1 MTIDAPP
8 SPARH
13 DEITAQAAG
22 AGQPSADQLG
32 ALPSRIAGWSVT
44 PVSAGLWLSAAGREA
59 PAAVRALVAEPDR
72 ASLVVDAAGPD
83 QRTDKLLAQL
93 LPALSPSTPRL
104 RLVLPAAA
112 DRYASAARSFG
123 VDLIAAE
130 AQVALTPG
138 GRAVV
143 RAAGPDDRGALPQWR
158 RFLPSGDQQA
168 AGSLAPSAAWE
179 RGLDEVQAAAAAQGV
194 TGRRVP
200 AGLALG
206 QAGAA
211 AGPALAYAVWPD
223 ADRVTIVIG
232 DDAPAAEV
240 LAALSRLLPLLS
252 LSATDGV
259 RLHWPRAAV
268 GQAGARLQELAA
280 EVGADLIAPAGDI
293 AISGSGGVAYGQSGA
308 APWLRYGSQGDVQ
321 VLGSLYPEPAWE
333 RGLATADLDNLPG
346 GVSIEHTA
354 SGLCVGRLGQA
365 DDALTATARSIVP
378 DPFSVTI
385 VAGGDARDPE
395 VRQAVQSVIDRLPP
409 AAVQGVRLL
418 LNGAAAGGPQ
428 SFAQSLAD
436 SVGGAVTAPPARW
449 TATPDG
455 WVRLLPPPGV
465 TAAGGL
471 PWPQFRRR
479 PPAARAPELARPEP
493 DRPELA
499 RPEPA
504 GPVAEVVAP
513 ILAPPPGPPAGP
525 PAGPR
530 VAPPG
535 QDVANLA
542 GPANPPARK
551 AADQPEPDYAEPQ
564 PGLDLPP
571 VTSERPGLAEQL
583 GTGQPSAAADAP
595 PPASGPAS
603 TIVPVPR
610 GHRSSPEERARYR
623 ESAARYQSYL
633 VSARRVL
640 SQRPGLR
647 AAAVVDGEEA
657 VLTDFAAVLDVLSG
671 DQRHIAAALRSA
683 RGPADPRVA
692 CVVSGLR
699 RLPSFSGPV
708 FASAMGAAAGVAAY
722 AAGATLIEPAFVY
735 ATSAR
740 DVALDGALSYVIWSE
755 TGKRVAALAA
765 NLAPDEIV
773 FAAGAVFKV
782 LATDT
787 AGSGSGPARI
797 FLRESARPGA
807 EAAGAALDDTDRRI
821 LDRLRQASAL
831 RDEVAAG
838 AARPAG
844 LAGQVLQPIG
854 LDDRGI
860 PFQVAADS
868 G

>member
-13 DEITAQAAG
+13 DEITARAAG
-22 AGQPSADQLG
+22 AGQPGAGQPG

-59 PAAVRALVAEPDR
+59 PAAVRALAAEPDR

-83 QRTDKLLAQL
+83 QRTDQLLAQL

-138 GRAVV
+138 GQAVV

-179 RGLDEVQAAAAAQGV
+179 RGLDEVQATAAAQGV

-200 AGLALG
+200 AGLAVG
-206 QAGAA
+206 PASVP
-211 AGPALAYAVWPD
+211 AGPAAAYAVWPD

-240 LAALSRLLPLLS
+240 LAALSRLLPLLP

-259 RLHWPRAAV
+259 RLYWPRGAV
-268 GQAGARLQELAA
+268 GPAGARLQELAA
-280 EVGADLIAPAGDI
+280 QVGADLIAPAGDI
-293 AISGSGGVAYGQSGA
+293 AISGFGGVAHGQAGA
-308 APWLRYGSQGDVQ
+308 VPWLRYGSQGEVQ

-333 RGLATADLDNLPG
+333 RGLATADLDSLPG
-346 GVSIEHTA
+346 DVSIEHTA
-354 SGLCVGRLGQA
+354 SGLCVGRLGQP
-365 DDALTATARSIVP
+365 DDALTTTARSIVP

-385 VAGGDARDPE
+385 VAGGDARDPQ
-395 VRQAVQSVIDRLPP
+395 VRRAVQSVLDRLPP
-409 AAVQGVRLL
+409 AAVEAVRLL

-428 SFAQSLAD
+428 SFAQSVAD
-436 SVGGAVTAPPARW
+436 SVGAAVTAPPERW

-455 WVRLLPPPGV
+455 RVRLLPPPGI

-471 PWPQFRRR
+471 PWPQFRPR

-493 DRPELA
+493 DQ
-499 RPEPA
+499 
-504 GPVAEVVAP
+504 PVAVPAAP
-513 ILAPPPGPPAGP
+513 VPAPPPLGLTAVPPAAPPRQDIAPPSPAAVLPAAPPDQEVADPPAGP
-525 PAGPR
+525 AHPPAAARAPVPAAGP
-530 VAPPG
+530 P
-535 QDVANLA
+535 
-542 GPANPPARK
+542 
-551 AADQPEPDYAEPQ
+551 
-564 PGLDLPP
+564 
-571 VTSERPGLAEQL
+571 
-583 GTGQPSAAADAP
+583 
-595 PPASGPAS
+595 S

-610 GHRSSPEERARYR
+610 GHRSSPEERVRYR

-640 SQRPGLR
+640 TQRPGLR

-657 VLTDFAAVLDVLSG
+657 VLTDFAAVLDILSA

-683 RGPADPRVA
+683 LGPAEPRVA
-692 CVVSGLR
+692 CAVSGLR

-708 FASAMGAAAGVAAY
+708 FASAMAAADAAAEGAGAY
-722 AAGATLIEPAFVY
+722 APGATLIEPAFVY
-735 ATSAR
+735 ATSAKY
-740 DVALDGALSYVIWSE
+740 VALDGAISYMIWSE
-755 TGKRVAALAA
+755 TGKRVAALVA

-773 FAAGAVFKV
+773 FAAGAAFKV

-797 FLRESARPGA
+797 FLREFARPGA
-807 EAAGAALDDTDRRI
+807 EAAGPALDETDRRI
-821 LDRLRQASAL
+821 LDRLTQAAAL
-831 RDEVAAG
+831 RDEVTAG
-838 AARPAG
+838 AGRPAG